1 MKVAAKK
8 NLIWIILD
16 GMRAAKNTHF
26 KDRFESFDNTIH
38 RGIFFQKVISPAPST
53 MMSFLS
59 FITGSPCYAMLP
71 DFFSIFAN
79 DSKKNILGPHTLDSN
94 IIFDKKAYP
103 TIFNNLNEKN
113 INIYVSTYYPSLRMF
128 MYRLGFLTKNSDK
141 KKDYFDSIELTNEEV
156 FSSAKKIINTHG
168 KQQNYFLI
176 IHYVVR
182 DGINFI
188 FNDTIKFLEKQNFL
202 KDGILLVCPDHG
214 WYSETREKHTIT
226 RNIQHDADAKAESII
241 TVGGLIGSGI
251 KPSVQTANVWG
262 PDLLFTAFDIA
273 GFLPKKIINR
283 YKYGARLY
291 SKEIN
296 KDSSINTSGR
306 IFRSD
311 TRFAKQ
317 AGRCTILVRDN
328 LIWRF
333 DHTNGKSDIAK
344 WKMDMT
350 KGAREVKIKKTSD
363 INLLD
368 RELKEQ
374 FDKTQESC
382 LTFGES
388 ILKKYNS
395 IDVLQAN
402 LKGDL
407 IHQFKGHTY
416 KHTLGVE
423 PKNARVLVFRSFTM
437 KVFKEAANV
446 LYKFFSPNKVDVICD
461 TMSLSLV
468 KSYGFRTF
476 YYGKGMVRKHL
487 LLKLFPELLNN
498 NYDICLIGYNLT
510 PLKDYIN
517 IFEII
522 NILKIRYTYFI
533 NVNGC
538 LYYLN
543 DIKKVLKEIN
553 ELNDIREKYMELFYK
568 YGRGN
573 AL

>member
-8 NLIWIILD
+8 NVIWIILD

-26 KDRFESFDNTIH
+26 KDRFESFDNTIR

-79 DSKKNILGPHTLDSN
+79 DNKKNILAAHALDPN
-94 IIFDKKAYP
+94 IIFDRKTYP
-103 TIFNNLNEKN
+103 TIFDNLNKKN
-113 INIYVSTYYPSLRMF
+113 IKIYISTYYPSLKMF
-128 MYRLGFLTKNSDK
+128 MYRLGFLTKNNDT
-141 KKDYFDSIELTNEEV
+141 KKDYFDSTELTNEEV
-156 FSSAKKIINTHG
+156 FNLAEKIINKHG
-168 KQQNYFLI
+168 KQENYFLI

-188 FNDTIKFLEKQNFL
+188 FNNTIKFLDNQNFF

-214 WYSETREKHTIT
+214 WYSETHEKHIVT

-241 TVGGLIGSGI
+241 TMAGLIGSGI
-251 KPSVQTANVWG
+251 KASVQTANVWG
-262 PDLLFTAFDIA
+262 PDLLFTALDLA

-291 SKEIN
+291 SKEVN
-296 KDSSINTSGR
+296 RNNSINTSGR

-311 TRFAKQ
+311 TRFSKQ
-317 AGRCTILVRDN
+317 PGVVSILIKDD

-333 DHTNGKSDIAK
+333 DHTAGKSDIAK
-344 WKMDMT
+344 WKMDIIKGT
-350 KGAREVKIKKTSD
+350 KEIKIKNTSNIKQID
-363 INLLD
+363 K
-368 RELKEQ
+368 ELKEQ
-374 FDKTQESC
+374 FNKTQESC
-382 LTFGES
+382 LASGKS
-388 ILKKYNS
+388 ILKKYNPLLALKS
-395 IDVLQAN
+395 NLQ
-402 LKGDL
+402 GDL
-407 IHQFKGHTY
+407 VHQFKGHTY
-416 KHTLGVE
+416 KHTLGIE
-423 PKNARVLVFRSFTM
+423 PENARVLVFRSFSM
-437 KVFKEAANV
+437 NFFKEAANV
-446 LYKFFSPNKVDVICD
+446 LYKFFIPSKVDVICD

-476 YYGKGMVRKHL
+476 CYGKGMVKKHL
-487 LLKLFPELLNN
+487 LLKLFPELLSN
-498 NYDICLIGYNLT
+498 NYDICLIGYNLV

-538 LYYLN
+538 LYQVN
-543 DIKKVLKEIN
+543 DTKQAIREIN
-553 ELNDIREKYMELFYK
+553 ELNNIRERYIEIFYK
-568 YGRGN
+568 YGRSE

>member
-1 MKVAAKK
+1 MKVEAKK
-8 NLIWIILD
+8 NVIWIILD
-16 GMRAAKNTHF
+16 GMRAAKNNHE
-26 KDRFESFDNTIH
+26 KDRFESFDNTIR

-59 FITGSPCYAMLP
+59 FITGNPCYAMLP

-79 DSKKNILGPHTLDSN
+79 YNKKNILGAHTLDSN
-94 IIFDKKAYP
+94 IIFDKKLYP
-103 TIFNNLNEKN
+103 TIFDNLNKKN
-113 INIYVSTYYPSLRMF
+113 IKTYISTYYPSLRIF
-128 MYRLGFLTKNSDK
+128 MYRLGFLTKYNEI
-141 KKDYFDSIELTNEEV
+141 KKDCLDPTELNNEEV
-156 FSSAKKIINTHG
+156 FNLAKKIINIHG
-168 KQQNYFLI
+168 KQQHFFLI

-182 DGINFI
+182 NGLNSI
-188 FNDTIKFLEKQNFL
+188 FNNTIKFLDNQNFF
-202 KDGILLVCPDHG
+202 KDGILLFFPDHG

-251 KPSVQTANVWG
+251 KPSVQMANIWA
-262 PDLLFTAFDIA
+262 PDLLFTAFDLA

-317 AGRCTILVRDN
+317 TGRCTILVRDN

-333 DHTNGKSDIAK
+333 NHTNGKSDIAK

-350 KGAREVKIKKTSD
+350 KGAMEVKIKKTSD
-363 INLLD
+363 IELLD
-368 RELKEQ
+368 KELKEQ

-382 LTFGES
+382 LASGES
-388 ILKKYNS
+388 TLNKYNPLLALKS
-395 IDVLQAN
+395 NLQ
-402 LKGDL
+402 GDL

-416 KHTLGVE
+416 KHTLGIE
-423 PKNARVLVFRSFTM
+423 PENARILVFRSFTM

-446 LYKFFSPNKVDVICD
+446 LYKYFSPNKVDVICD

-468 KSYGFRTF
+468 KSYGFRPF

-538 LYYLN
+538 LCQVN
-543 DIKKVLKEIN
+543 DTKQTIKEIN
-553 ELNDIREKYMELFYK
+553 ELNNVRERYMELFYK

-573 AL
+573 SL